1 VHPLILIFNPSMIPM
16 TSAWLPT
23 LAAAGIPTNQDA
35 YNGNNIGGFFSTM
48 AINPTN
54 WTRSYS
60 KSAYIDT
67 LPPRDN
73 LHVLTNA
80 AVTKITF
87 ADNVQDGNKV
97 ASGVQFASGASD
109 TPKSVSANK
118 EVILAG
124 GAVGSPQML
133 LVSGVGPKDVLDSA
147 GISVQVE
154 LPGVGQHL
162 QDHLVR

>member
-1 VHPLILIFNPSMIPM
+1 MVPI

-23 LAAAGIPTNQDA
+23 LAAAGIPTSEDA
-35 YNGNNIGGFFSTM
+35 YGGNNLGAFFSTM

-54 WTRSYS
+54 WTRSYA

-73 LHVLTNA
+73 LHVLANA

-87 ADNVQDGNKV
+87 ADNAQDGNLV
-97 ASGVQFASGASD
+97 ASGVEFAKDASE
-109 TPKSVSANK
+109 TPKSVSAKK

-133 LVSGVGPKDVLDSA
+133 LVSGVGPKDVLDAAS
-147 GISVQVE
+147 IPVKIN
-154 LPGVGQHL
+154 LPGVGAHL
-162 QDHLVR
+162 QDHLVRNTVAFPPFAY